1 MKAPS
6 WRSASWSRRTATAVY
21 ILESAILKGLP
32 FNSVWSVGNARQIGV
47 EDVLEY
53 MDAHF
58 DPATD
63 SHIKLLYIES
73 IRNPDSL
80 LAHAASLIRK
90 GCRIA
95 AIKAG
100 SSESGSRAASS
111 HTGAIA
117 SSDSAVEALFRK
129 AGIVR
134 CHSREELTTVGC
146 IFTLP
151 PLRGRNI
158 AIVTHA
164 GGPGVML
171 TDALSKGG
179 LRVPPLCG
187 KDADELKAQLFP
199 GASVGNPIDILAT
212 GTPEHLGLAIDYCE
226 ERFEGIDAENKIN
239 NLSYLTIVRNGD
251 CIEERPE
258 TTLSY
263 YIKGANITGWGNMFN
278 NATQLA
284 PNADESAY
292 TLEIYLRE
300 GEEFMFHTWA
310 TNVADGTSSD
320 ANIYINYN
328 NLDTTSAAL
337 FSHPENGTNILAT
350 KSGTYTFTYVPGADN
365 AAGTLSAT
373 LDETKGLTIGDYYIN
388 GTIANDTPS
397 WGTSSVTEADG
408 MTLMDAYKLTVDPDN
423 ADLYLIEGVTFRV
436 DDEFTVA
443 AFTAGSTTTG
453 DGWSNQIASYNS
465 TYLAPTTT
473 GFEAA
478 SAQNLNAKCTE
489 AGVYDISFNV
499 YSRIV
504 TITPAVTA

>member
-1 MKAPS
+1 M
-6 WRSASWSRRTATAVY
+6 
-21 ILESAILKGLP
+21 
-32 FNSVWSVGNARQIGV
+32 
-47 EDVLEY
+47 
-53 MDAHF
+53 
-58 DPATD
+58 
-63 SHIKLLYIES
+63 
-73 IRNPDSL
+73 
-80 LAHAASLIRK
+80 
-90 GCRIA
+90 
-95 AIKAG
+95 
-100 SSESGSRAASS
+100 
-111 HTGAIA
+111 
-117 SSDSAVEALFRK
+117 
-129 AGIVR
+129 
-134 CHSREELTTVGC
+134 
-146 IFTLP
+146 
-151 PLRGRNI
+151 
-158 AIVTHA
+158 
-164 GGPGVML
+164 
-171 TDALSKGG
+171 
-179 LRVPPLCG
+179 
-187 KDADELKAQLFP
+187 
-199 GASVGNPIDILAT
+199 
-212 GTPEHLGLAIDYCE
+212 
-226 ERFEGIDAENKIN
+226 
-239 NLSYLTIVRNGD
+239 RNGD
-251 CIEERPE
+251 PVDPP
-258 TTLSY
+258 TVVVDY

-278 NATQLA
+278 NATQLT

-300 GEEFMFHTWA
+300 GEEFMFHTLA
-310 TNVADGTSSD
+310 TNAADGTTSD

-337 FSHPENGTNILAT
+337 FSRPENGTNILAT

-408 MTLMDAYKLTVDPDN
+408 MTLMDTYKLTVDPDN

-443 AFTAGSTTTG
+443 AFMAGSTTTG

-465 TYLAPTTT
+465 TYLAPATT